1 MHVCGQNMHMLH
13 RNLAAA
19 RVATA
24 PQRRPLAKRKAPEAA
39 KGHTLKIDASY
50 YGQITGQE
58 TQELGGPVSLLQT
71 ECFDLLWRCCSAAT
85 SPLIT
90 PWK

>member
-1 MHVCGQNMHMLH
+1 MHMLH

-19 RVATA
+19 REAAA
-24 PQRRPLAKRKAPEAA
+24 PQRRPLTETRAPAAA
-39 KGHTLKIDASY
+39 KGHTLKIDPSY

-58 TQELGGPVSLLQT
+58 TQEGSEAAALLPD
-71 ECFDLLWRCCSAAT
+71 ECFYLLWRCCSAAA